1 MTPDPERDRK
11 DAALRAKAVA
21 AIVVIGT
28 GAGLIAVGIL
38 IGAMLFR

>member
-1 MTPDPERDRK
+1 MMPDPERDRK
-11 DAALRAKAVA
+11 GAALRAKAIT

-38 IGAMLFR
+38 LGTMLFR